1 MRQQDEGRENGG
13 LGDLDDLPDDGR
25 GGPLHD
31 RVFQHLKKSLLVGDL
46 RPGEA
51 VTMRSLASR
60 FGTSAMPV
68 RDAIGRLVA
77 SQALE
82 FSSSRTVAV
91 PRMSRAR
98 YIETLRLRLAI
109 ETLATEM
116 AVPHVDDATL
126 AELESLNDQMEAAAS
141 DDARTYF
148 SCNQKFHFTL
158 YNAGRPLIA
167 MSIIESL
174 WMHSGPFLGLIFG
187 SPGIQFG
194 HDNHAEILA
203 SVRRGDARAAAN
215 AVAKDLSDAADIILA
230 RHDFSR
236 D

>member
-1 MRQQDEGRENGG
+1 MRGK
-13 LGDLDDLPDDGR
+13 GDLVELDDLSHLE
-25 GGPLHD
+25 GGGSLHD
-31 RVFQHLKKSLLVGDL
+31 KVFQHLKKSLLVGDL

-51 VTMRSLASR
+51 VTMRSLAAK

-82 FSSSRTVAV
+82 FSNNRTVSV
-91 PRMSRAR
+91 PHMSRAR
-98 YIETLRLRLAI
+98 YVETLRLRLAI
-109 ETLATEM
+109 ETLATEI
-116 AVPHVDDATL
+116 AVPHMEGETL
-126 AELESLNDQMEAAAS
+126 AELEALNDEMEATESS
-141 DDARTYF
+141 DPRTYF

-158 YNAGRPLIA
+158 YSAGRPLIA

-194 HDNHAEILA
+194 HDNHAEILRA
-203 SVRRGDARAAAN
+203 VRRGDARAAAG
-215 AVAKDLSDAADIILA
+215 AVAKDITDAADIILA
-230 RHDFSR
+230 RHDFAKVEL
-236 D
+236 